1 MSARNKAQIRY
12 RILDRCFRDTTKDYT
27 LSDLLMTVN
36 RLLETSDIPHTVS
49 ERQLYSDIAYMKSDA
64 GYGIVLETNRVS
76 RTDERGRVRM
86 YSAYRYKDPK
96 YSIERIPLSHQ
107 QLRYVVNFISSFEAS
122 FNPDVVPWASK
133 TIAKMKDW
141 IGTFDGHPILRYDNY
156 AIQGG
161 VRTKEV
167 YDYFRILMEA
177 IDSKQSVTIY
187 VKSFEEERVYSFHP
201 IYLKQFVNRWSV
213 LGVTTDNPDKIE
225 VIPLDKIYS
234 IETSAV
240 PFIHYDFDPD
250 EYFEDLI
257 GVNDP
262 GGEAVDI
269 HFYAF
274 DWAAY
279 YLANNP
285 IHSSQRSRWIE
296 KDGQKYLDVHLD
308 VKINLEL
315 MFTLNR
321 FFNKIKVLSPQSLV
335 DDLNSSIHETIE
347 RYKFEF

>member
-107 QLRYVVNFISSFEAS
+107 QLRYVVNYISSFEAS
-122 FNPDVVPWASK
+122 FNPDVAPWASK
-133 TIAKMKDW
+133 TVAKMKDW
-141 IGTFDGHPILRYDNY
+141 IGTFDGRPILRYDNY

-167 YDYFRILMEA
+167 
-177 IDSKQSVTIY
+177 
-187 VKSFEEERVYSFHP
+187 
-201 IYLKQFVNRWSV
+201 
-213 LGVTTDNPDKIE
+213 
-225 VIPLDKIYS
+225 
-234 IETSAV
+234 
-240 PFIHYDFDPD
+240 
-250 EYFEDLI
+250 
-257 GVNDP
+257 
-262 GGEAVDI
+262 
-269 HFYAF
+269 
-274 DWAAY
+274 
-279 YLANNP
+279 
-285 IHSSQRSRWIE
+285 
-296 KDGQKYLDVHLD
+296 
-308 VKINLEL
+308 
-315 MFTLNR
+315 
-321 FFNKIKVLSPQSLV
+321 
-335 DDLNSSIHETIE
+335 
-347 RYKFEF
+347 